1 MVYLSDSRIDNM
13 EIMFLF
19 MEKQGEEASLPTLI
33 NLNKRDI
40 NWTILNQIVPEKRSQ
55 SEPVGY

>member
-40 NWTILNQIVPEKRSQ
+40 N
-55 SEPVGY
+55 